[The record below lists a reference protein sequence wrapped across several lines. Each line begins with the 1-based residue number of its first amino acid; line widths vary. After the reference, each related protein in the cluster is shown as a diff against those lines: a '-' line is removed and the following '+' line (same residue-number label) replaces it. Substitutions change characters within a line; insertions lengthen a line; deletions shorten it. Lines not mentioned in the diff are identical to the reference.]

1 MVFQAIG
8 NRGQGSRLDLRELR
22 GHHELHGDPSA
33 GIGGGGSGLEIDDVA
48 SVDRIGLVG
57 HIGVDGLRHSVNVI
71 GTAAASTGV
80 VLPACEAGDV
90 IEVYNQGANAL
101 AVYPPG
107 SETINALSASA
118 AFSVGAGKAA
128 SFRKV
133 SDTAWM
139 SQLGA

>member
-1 MVFQAIG
+1 MTRKKFLVA
-8 NRGQGSRLDLRELR
+8 
-22 GHHELHGDPSA
+22 
-33 GIGGGGSGLEIDDVA
+33 SGLHTTTATAI
-48 SVDRIGLVG
+48 LG
-57 HIGVDGLRHSVNVI
+57 HIATGLTAAGNSQATALALDSSVNVI

-128 SFRKV
+128 RFRKV